1 MKNIIY
7 SIYIENQEPNLS
19 EKHQFTK
26 TQLEKH
32 YDRLVDAKHCN
43 AEYRI
48 YGNNTYHQKIYS
60 IYPKDKLT
68 FFNNSE
74 IAEYKIYDNN
84 TSFWKIFEK
93 NKYKGCKFDIIN
105 LYKIYLWEELGKEY
119 DNVLY
124 LDLDVIPNTTE
135 NFFETF
141 DMNKICVYSPN
152 AIKENVWTKTMLKNY
167 KKNIHSFDY
176 LMTKTDKYNEYVKAM
191 CKRAMLA
198 TDNKFDTDYLIANTA
213 ILGGNSNA
221 IKKLR
226 YTERLNEMVDVL
238 NKAKEEKFFGEEI
251 SKLFFAN
258 NEIFVHYLLDKDNI
272 DWYNL
277 PKEWHTY
284 LMKKDKITTDIKSAK
299 MIHLINKRFEELWT
313 ILK

>member
-7 SIYIENQEPNLS
+7 SIYIENKEPNLS

-32 YDRLVDAKHCN
+32 YEKLVDVKKEYAKHCN
-43 AEYRI
+43 AEYRV
-48 YGNNTYHQKIYS
+48 YENDTFYQKF
-60 IYPKDKLT
+60 KK
-68 FFNNSE
+68 
-74 IAEYKIYDNN
+74 K
-84 TSFWKIFEK
+84 FE
-93 NKYKGCKFDIIN
+93 GFEFDIIN
-105 LYKIYLWEELGKEY
+105 LYKIYLWEELGKDY

-152 AIKENVWTKTMLKNY
+152 ATKENVWTKTMLKNY
-167 KKNIHSFDY
+167 KKNIHSFEY
-176 LMTKTDKYNEYVKAM
+176 LITKTDKYNEYVKAM

-213 ILGGNSNA
+213 ILGGNSSA
-221 IKKLR
+221 ISKLR
-226 YTERLNEMVDVL
+226 YTERLDEMSYTL
-238 NKAKEEKFFGEEI
+238 KKAKEEQFFGETI

-284 LMKKDKITTDIKSAK
+284 LMKNDKITSDLKSVK
-299 MIHLINKRFEELWT
+299 MIHLINKRFEELWNV
-313 ILK
+313 I

>member
-1 MKNIIY
+1 MKKIIY
-7 SIYIENQEPNLS
+7 SIYIENKEPNLS

-32 YDRLVDAKHCN
+32 YDRLVDVKKEYAKHCN

-48 YGNNTYHQKIYS
+48 YGNDNYYQKF
-60 IYPKDKLT
+60 KKKFDG
-68 FFNNSE
+68 
-74 IAEYKIYDNN
+74 
-84 TSFWKIFEK
+84 FE
-93 NKYKGCKFDIIN
+93 FDIIN

>member
-7 SIYIENQEPNLS
+7 SIYIENKEPNLS

-32 YDRLVDAKHCN
+32 YEKLVDVKKEYAKHCN
-43 AEYRI
+43 AEYRV
-48 YGNNTYHQKIYS
+48 YNNDTYYQKF
-60 IYPKDKLT
+60 KKKFDG
-68 FFNNSE
+68 
-74 IAEYKIYDNN
+74 
-84 TSFWKIFEK
+84 FE
-93 NKYKGCKFDIIN
+93 FDIIN

-152 AIKENVWTKTMLKNY
+152 ATKENVWTKTMLKNY
-167 KKNIHSFDY
+167 KKNIHSFEY
-176 LMTKTDKYNEYVKAM
+176 LITKTDKYNEYVKAM

-198 TDNKFDTDYLIANTA
+198 IDNKFNTDYLIANTA
-213 ILGGNSNA
+213 ILGGNSSA
-221 IKKLR
+221 ISKLR
-226 YTERLNEMVDVL
+226 YTERLDEMSYTL
-238 NKAKEEKFFGEEI
+238 KKAKEEQFFGETI

-284 LMKKDKITTDIKSAK
+284 LMKNDKITSDLKSVK
-299 MIHLINKRFEELWT
+299 MIHLINKRFEELWNV
-313 ILK
+313 I

>member
-1 MKNIIY
+1 VKNIIY
-7 SIYIENQEPNLS
+7 SIYIENKEPNLS

-32 YDRLVDAKHCN
+32 YEKLVDVKKEYAKHCN
-43 AEYRI
+43 AEYRV
-48 YGNNTYHQKIYS
+48 YNNDTYYQKF
-60 IYPKDKLT
+60 KKKFDG
-68 FFNNSE
+68 
-74 IAEYKIYDNN
+74 
-84 TSFWKIFEK
+84 FE
-93 NKYKGCKFDIIN
+93 FDIIN

-152 AIKENVWTKTMLKNY
+152 ATKENVWTKTMLKNY
-167 KKNIHSFDY
+167 KKNIHSFEY
-176 LMTKTDKYNEYVKAM
+176 LITKTDKYNEYVKAM

-198 TDNKFDTDYLIANTA
+198 IDNIFSSDYLIANTA

-226 YTERLNEMVDVL
+226 YTERLNEMIDVL
-238 NKAKEEKFFGEEI
+238 NKAKEEKFFGKEI

-284 LMKKDKITTDIKSAK
+284 LMKKDKITNDIKSAK
-299 MIHLINKRFEELWT
+299 MIHLINKRFEELWEL
-313 ILK
+313 I

>member
-7 SIYIENQEPNLS
+7 SIYIENKEPNLS

-26 TQLEKH
+26 TQLKKH
-32 YDRLVDAKHCN
+32 YEKLVDVKKEYAKHCN
-43 AEYRI
+43 AEYRV
-48 YGNNTYHQKIYS
+48 YNNDTYYQKF
-60 IYPKDKLT
+60 KKKFDG
-68 FFNNSE
+68 
-74 IAEYKIYDNN
+74 
-84 TSFWKIFEK
+84 FE
-93 NKYKGCKFDIIN
+93 FDIIN

-152 AIKENVWTKTMLKNY
+152 ATKENVWTKTMLKNY
-167 KKNIHSFDY
+167 KKNIHSFEY
-176 LMTKTDKYNEYVKAM
+176 LITKTDKYNEYVKAM

-198 TDNKFDTDYLIANTA
+198 IDNKFDTDYLIANTA
-213 ILGGNSNA
+213 ILGGNSSA
-221 IKKLR
+221 ISKLR
-226 YTERLNEMVDVL
+226 YTERLDEMSYTL
-238 NKAKEEKFFGEEI
+238 KKAKEEQFFGETI

-284 LMKKDKITTDIKSAK
+284 LMKNDKITSDLKSVK
-299 MIHLINKRFEELWT
+299 MIHLINKRFEELWNV
-313 ILK
+313 I

>member
-7 SIYIENQEPNLS
+7 SIYIENKEPNLS

-26 TQLEKH
+26 TQLKKH
-32 YDRLVDAKHCN
+32 YEKLVDVKKEYAKHCN
-43 AEYRI
+43 AEYRV
-48 YGNNTYHQKIYS
+48 YNNDTYYQKF
-60 IYPKDKLT
+60 KKKFDG
-68 FFNNSE
+68 
-74 IAEYKIYDNN
+74 
-84 TSFWKIFEK
+84 FE
-93 NKYKGCKFDIIN
+93 FDIIN

-152 AIKENVWTKTMLKNY
+152 ATKENVWTKTMLKNY
-167 KKNIHSFDY
+167 KKNIHSFEY
-176 LMTKTDKYNEYVKAM
+176 LITKTDKYNEYVKAM

-198 TDNKFDTDYLIANTA
+198 IDNIFSSDYLIANTA
-213 ILGGNSNA
+213 ILGGNSSA
-221 IKKLR
+221 ISKLR
-226 YTERLNEMVDVL
+226 YTERLDEMSYTL
-238 NKAKEEKFFGEEI
+238 KKAKEEQFFGETI

-284 LMKKDKITTDIKSAK
+284 LMKNDKITSDLKSVK
-299 MIHLINKRFEELWT
+299 MIHLINKRFEELWNV
-313 ILK
+313 I

>member
-7 SIYIENQEPNLS
+7 SIYIENKEPNLS

-32 YDRLVDAKHCN
+32 YDRLVDDKKEYAKHCN

-48 YGNNTYHQKIYS
+48 YGNDTYYQKF
-60 IYPKDKLT
+60 KKKFDG
-68 FFNNSE
+68 
-74 IAEYKIYDNN
+74 
-84 TSFWKIFEK
+84 FE
-93 NKYKGCKFDIIN
+93 FDIIN

-277 PKEWHTY
+277 PKKWHTY

>member
-7 SIYIENQEPNLS
+7 SIYIENKEPNLS

-32 YDRLVDAKHCN
+32 YEKLVDVKKEYAKHCN
-43 AEYRI
+43 AEYRV
-48 YGNNTYHQKIYS
+48 YENDTFYQKF
-60 IYPKDKLT
+60 KK
-68 FFNNSE
+68 
-74 IAEYKIYDNN
+74 K
-84 TSFWKIFEK
+84 FE
-93 NKYKGCKFDIIN
+93 GFEFDIIN

-152 AIKENVWTKTMLKNY
+152 ATKENVWTKTMLKNY
-167 KKNIHSFDY
+167 KKNIHSFEY
-176 LMTKTDKYNEYVKAM
+176 LITKTDKYNEYVKAM

-213 ILGGNSNA
+213 ILGGNSSA
-221 IKKLR
+221 ISKLR
-226 YTERLNEMVDVL
+226 YTERLDEMSYTL
-238 NKAKEEKFFGEEI
+238 KKAKEEQFFGETI

-284 LMKKDKITTDIKSAK
+284 LMKNDKITSDLKSVK
-299 MIHLINKRFEELWT
+299 MIHLINKRFEELWNV
-313 ILK
+313 I

>member
-1 MKNIIY
+1 MKTIIY
-7 SIYIENQEPNLS
+7 SIYIENNEPNLS

-26 TQLEKH
+26 KQLEKH
-32 YDRLVDAKHCN
+32 YEKLVYIKNEYAKLCN
-43 AEYRI
+43 AEYRV
-48 YGNNTYHQKIYS
+48 YNNDTYYQKF
-60 IYPKDKLT
+60 KKKFDG
-68 FFNNSE
+68 
-74 IAEYKIYDNN
+74 
-84 TSFWKIFEK
+84 FE
-93 NKYKGCKFDIIN
+93 FDIIN

-152 AIKENVWTKTMLKNY
+152 ATKENVWTKTMLKDY
-167 KKNIHSFDY
+167 DIGRKSFEH
-176 LMTKTDKYNEYVKAM
+176 LMTHTDKYNEYVKAM

-198 TDNKFDTDYLIANTA
+198 IDNKFDTDYLIANTA

-284 LMKKDKITTDIKSAK
+284 LMKKDKITSDLKSVK
-299 MIHLINKRFEELWT
+299 MIHLINKRFEELWS
-313 ILK
+313 ILWN

>member
-1 MKNIIY
+1 MKKIIY
-7 SIYIENQEPNLS
+7 SIYIENKEPNLS

-32 YDRLVDAKHCN
+32 YDRLVDVKKEYAKHCN

-48 YGNNTYHQKIYS
+48 YGNDTYYQKF
-60 IYPKDKLT
+60 KKKFDG
-68 FFNNSE
+68 
-74 IAEYKIYDNN
+74 
-84 TSFWKIFEK
+84 FE
-93 NKYKGCKFDIIN
+93 FDIIN

-284 LMKKDKITTDIKSAK
+284 LMKKDKITSDLKSVK
-299 MIHLINKRFEELWT
+299 MIHLINKRFEELWS
-313 ILK
+313 ILWN

>member
-1 MKNIIY
+1 VKNIIY
-7 SIYIENQEPNLS
+7 SIYIENKEPNLS

-32 YDRLVDAKHCN
+32 YEKLVDVKKEYAKHCN
-43 AEYRI
+43 AEYRV
-48 YGNNTYHQKIYS
+48 YNNDTYYQKF
-60 IYPKDKLT
+60 KKKFDG
-68 FFNNSE
+68 
-74 IAEYKIYDNN
+74 
-84 TSFWKIFEK
+84 FE
-93 NKYKGCKFDIIN
+93 FDIIN

-176 LMTKTDKYNEYVKAM
+176 LMAKTDKYNEYVKAM

-213 ILGGNSNA
+213 ILGGNSSA
-221 IKKLR
+221 ISKLR
-226 YTERLNEMVDVL
+226 YTERLDEMSYTL
-238 NKAKEEKFFGEEI
+238 KKAKEEQFFGETI

-284 LMKKDKITTDIKSAK
+284 LMKNDKITSDLKSVK
-299 MIHLINKRFEELWT
+299 MIHLINKRFEELWNV
-313 ILK
+313 I

>member
-1 MKNIIY
+1 MKKIIY
-7 SIYIENQEPNLS
+7 SIYIENKEPNLS

-32 YDRLVDAKHCN
+32 YDRLVDVKKEYAKHCN

-48 YGNNTYHQKIYS
+48 YGNDTYYQKF
-60 IYPKDKLT
+60 KKKFDG
-68 FFNNSE
+68 
-74 IAEYKIYDNN
+74 
-84 TSFWKIFEK
+84 FE
-93 NKYKGCKFDIIN
+93 FDIIN

-238 NKAKEEKFFGEEI
+238 NKAKEEKFFGVEI

-284 LMKKDKITTDIKSAK
+284 LMKKDKITNDIKSAK